1 MNGSGFIFD
10 SVDLLHYKFQKV
22 SLVSGASYIDSP
34 KWLKSKKATINSK
47 NNNCKCLQYAL
58 NHQKNK
64 NNPARVSKIMPF
76 IHPYICK
83 EIVFSSDKNDWNE
96 LELNNKTI
104 DLNILYASYN
114 SKQIRHGYKSNHN
127 LKWENKVILLMITD
141 GKKWHYL
148 AVKTLSALFRGITS
162 NRVRDVYCQNCFHS
176 FSTKNKLKKH
186 ENVCYIEMAKKY
198 NTILRYI
205 YGKKS
210 IKVLFI
216 IYVDLK
222 YLLIKIYI
230 FHNNAKKWSM
240 TIKINIP
247 LLIIHCLCTVY
258 LMQQKPSMIFKAKIV
273 WKHLQRSKKTC
284 NKKSKLWKR
293 KWYN

>member
-1 MNGSGFIFD
+1 MKESGFIFD

-127 LKWENKVILLMITD
+127 LK
-141 GKKWHYL
+141 
-148 AVKTLSALFRGITS
+148 
-162 NRVRDVYCQNCFHS
+162 
-176 FSTKNKLKKH
+176 
-186 ENVCYIEMAKKY
+186 
-198 NTILRYI
+198 
-205 YGKKS
+205 
-210 IKVLFI
+210 
-216 IYVDLK
+216 
-222 YLLIKIYI
+222 
-230 FHNNAKKWSM
+230 
-240 TIKINIP
+240 
-247 LLIIHCLCTVY
+247 
-258 LMQQKPSMIFKAKIV
+258 
-273 WKHLQRSKKTC
+273 
-284 NKKSKLWKR
+284 
-293 KWYN
+293 